1 MLHGLI
7 FPADNPRQIHR
18 IRRLFM
24 AAGASAMVMALL
36 FVSHRFGVL
45 SLRAFVTA
53 ALLTLMFIIV
63 FYGVFRSGL
72 NLRFRDSSLTLLQ
85 ILASTVVILYVL
97 YESPRGHGVLSLIY
111 MVSFL
116 FGVFRL
122 TTRELLGL
130 TGFVALSYGL
140 LISLHWRPGIDPAV
154 SGLMVLNWL
163 VLVSVL
169 TFFSVMG
176 GYISRLRK
184 EVADS
189 RSRLQSALQRIE
201 GLAAKDELTGV
212 LNRRVLAEA
221 LTAQK
226 NRADRYATA
235 FSVLIA
241 DIDLFK
247 RINDTHGHQTGDMV
261 LKRFAAAAAQSLR
274 NTDVFGRYGGE
285 EFLAILDQTPL
296 ARVSVVAE
304 RLCALTRGLD
314 LDQVVAGLKIT
325 VSVGCAE
332 YRPPED
338 WQATVERADQALY
351 RAKNGGRDRFELET
365 MPALDTAGDRQP
377 ERLRR

>member
-1 MLHGLI
+1 MLHGRI

-247 RINDTHGHQTGDMV
+247 RINDTHGHQAGDMV

-314 LDQVVAGLKIT
+314 LDHVVAGLKIT

>member
-7 FPADNPRQIHR
+7 LPADNPQQAHR

-24 AAGASAMVMALL
+24 AAGASAMVTVLL
-36 FVSHRFGVL
+36 YVSHRFGVL

-53 ALLTLMFIIV
+53 ALLTLMFIGV

-72 NLRFRDSSLTLLQ
+72 NLRFLDPSLTLLQ

-140 LISLHWRPGIDPAV
+140 LISLHWRPGIDPAATR
-154 SGLMVLNWL
+154 LMVLNWL

-184 EVADS
+184 EVADN
-189 RSRLQSALQRIE
+189 RSRLQSALERIE
-201 GLAAKDELTGV
+201 DLAARDELTGV

-221 LTAQK
+221 LTTQK
-226 NRADRYATA
+226 NRADRYGTA
-235 FSVLIA
+235 FSVLIV
-241 DIDLFK
+241 DLDLFK
-247 RINDTHGHQTGDMV
+247 RINDTHGHQAGDTV
-261 LKRFAAAAAQSLR
+261 LKCFAAAAAQSLR

-304 RLCALTRGLD
+304 RLCVLTRGLD
-314 LDQVVAGLKIT
+314 LDQVAAGLRIT

-365 MPALDTAGDRQP
+365 TRDLDPVRQP
-377 ERLRR
+377 